1 MFNIREHLLNTRL
14 FSAIGIVF
22 LEMKTGQSLCY
33 NISRTQTN
41 SLNANSLRQ
50 MPINL
55 DIGTLK
61 VI

>member
-1 MFNIREHLLNTRL
+1 ME
-14 FSAIGIVF
+14 
-22 LEMKTGQSLCY
+22 TGQSLCY
-33 NISRTQTN
+33 KISRTQTD